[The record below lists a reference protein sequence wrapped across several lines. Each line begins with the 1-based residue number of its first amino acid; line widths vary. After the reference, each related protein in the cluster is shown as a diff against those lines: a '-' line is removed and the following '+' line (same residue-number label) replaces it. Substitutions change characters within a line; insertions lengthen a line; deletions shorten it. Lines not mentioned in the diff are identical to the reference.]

1 MDSVIRESS
10 SKEKSPA
17 AEQVDALRV
26 DVSAEPAEPALP
38 KLAAAWARL
47 QDHVA
52 STFQS
57 SVSTCSSTV
66 SKKTQVFVEG
76 VDRSAITCS
85 RVASDGATYV
95 ASTAD
100 ATKSQIQA
108 THHDVVHKVSE
119 TTESGLAKLATA
131 RAETMRKVEDTQA
144 SITDT
149 YARAKEKTSVL
160 CTPLP
165 MAEANADAEPE
176 LTEDQ
181 IEQLREAFSI
191 FDKSGDGK
199 VTADEL
205 GTVME
210 ECGEAV
216 TDAEIKE
223 MLKDV
228 SDDGT
233 IDFEEFKAIMTRLA
247 AEEANLPLS
256 RRISKVPLKMR
267 AQWKAS
273 ALASV
278 IETFVPPPPPP
289 PPVVPTLGNVGDMD
303 DTTNAY
309 VW

>member
-1 MDSVIRESS
+1 
-10 SKEKSPA
+10 
-17 AEQVDALRV
+17 
-26 DVSAEPAEPALP
+26 
-38 KLAAAWARL
+38 
-47 QDHVA
+47 
-52 STFQS
+52 
-57 SVSTCSSTV
+57 
-66 SKKTQVFVEG
+66 
-76 VDRSAITCS
+76 
-85 RVASDGATYV
+85 
-95 ASTAD
+95 
-100 ATKSQIQA
+100 
-108 THHDVVHKVSE
+108 
-119 TTESGLAKLATA
+119 
-131 RAETMRKVEDTQA
+131 MRKVEDTQA

-247 AEEANLPLS
+247 AE
-256 RRISKVPLKMR
+256 KVKD
-267 AQWKAS
+267 AE
-273 ALASV
+273 ASV
-278 IETFVPPPPPP
+278 NTVYTSAVEKT
-289 PPVVPTLGNVGDMD
+289 
-303 DTTNAY
+303 
-309 VW
+309 